1 MVIEWYIPTRHVAKR
16 KHYLAETGKV
26 LPFPP
31 HHFLYPEEKAEEVFF
46 PVPPPWHS

>member
-1 MVIEWYIPTRHVAKR
+1 MVIEWYIPTRYVAKR

-31 HHFLYPEEKAEEVFF
+31 LLFVEEMKKAEEGIL